1 MTQIDVLTSSRL
13 HQSYTRIRH
22 RSGLTVCVL
31 PKRAAV
37 TYAVLG
43 VNFGANDRIFA
54 DGADGGSRAIL
65 YTDAIPRGAYSV
77 PAGTAHFLEHK
88 MFAQRGGEDAIA
100 HFARFGA
107 NADAYT
113 TPDLTAYLF
122 STTEDPVPPLEILL
136 DFVLHPYFTEE
147 NVASERSIIAQEIR
161 MYDDTPMQ
169 TGYYNLMEALYHN
182 HPIRDNV
189 GGTEDSIR
197 GITPDV
203 LYRCH
208 SAFYNP
214 SDMVLTVAGNVTA
227 EQVID
232 VCDRCLPSSAA
243 APAARRIY
251 LPEPKTIVRDSVTA
265 SGGAATPLLYFGV
278 KDVHLSPDPI
288 ARMKYASA
296 VDILNDILFC
306 KSSPIFSDLYG
317 RGLINGRFGAEY
329 EHTETYSYSLISAET
344 EHPEETAEAIRTYL
358 AERRRLHDITDE
370 QFARCRRVMYASSVT
385 AYESTEDM
393 ALDCLDSTMEGI
405 EMFSSVDAMMRIT
418 KDDLIDALDSL
429 YQPERMAVSVVTK

>member
-1 MTQIDVLTSSRL
+1 MTQIEHLTSDRL

-22 RSGLTVCVL
+22 KSGLTVCVL

-43 VNFGANDRIFA
+43 VGFGANDRLFCETA
-54 DGADGGSRAIL
+54 ETVHTPLLTTAELPDGTFR
-65 YTDAIPRGAYSV
+65 V
-77 PAGTAHFLEHK
+77 PAGCAHFLEHK
-88 MFAQRGGEDAIA
+88 MFAERGGEDAIA
-100 HFARFGA
+100 RFARYGA

-122 STTEDPVPPLEILL
+122 STTEDPYAPLEILL
-136 DFVLHPYFTEE
+136 DFVTHPYFTEK
-147 NVASERSIIAQEIR
+147 NVAKERSIIAQEIR
-161 MYDDTPMQ
+161 MYDDSPMQ

-182 HPIRDNV
+182 HPIKDNV
-189 GGTEDSIR
+189 GGTEETIR
-197 GITPDV
+197 EITPDV

-208 SAFYNP
+208 SAFYRPDN
-214 SDMVLTVAGNVTA
+214 MVLSVAGNVTP
-227 EQVID
+227 EQVLD
-232 VCDRCLPSSAA
+232 VCDRCLPDAA
-243 APAARRIY
+243 GPILTQRIY
-251 LPEPKTIVRDSVTA
+251 LPEPKTIVRQEMTTQA
-265 SGGAATPLLYFGV
+265 GAAIPLLYFGV
-278 KDVHLSPDPI
+278 KDVCLSSDPTE
-288 ARMKYASA
+288 RLRHASA

-306 KSSPIFSDLYG
+306 KSSAIFADLYG

-344 EHPEETAEAIRTYL
+344 EYPEQTADAIRTYL
-358 AERRRLHDITDE
+358 ADKVRLHDITDA

-393 ALDCLDSTMEGI
+393 ALDCLDSTMDGTEL
-405 EMFSSVDAMMRIT
+405 FSSVDIMMQMT